1 MEELE
6 ERTTLEELGMDPE
19 NEGIIS
25 DLLRFVRDKE
35 EFFRKPGKDWKRGYL
50 FCDSPGT
57 DRLNLIAAMAN
68 FLEFDI
74 YHLDLTGLTSISE
87 LTNVLVSIRNRSV
100 IAIQDFDQWA
110 GKLPDFKTEF
120 TLSVLKFGLSILIYT
135 HSCSR
140 GEDNSHF
147 FLSEQQAFDA
157 TNAHLVKAD
166 ERGPTVS
173 NSEKGCMRE
182 ALKRDCLTNARR
194 KDAARGLCVWRPPN
208 QLEGQTT
215 QFTTPPNPNALV
227 FPQFQIASTQVLSEN
242 EDRRNSLA
250 SQVEA
255 FLMGRV
261 SESSN
266 LAFPEYSDA
275 AAPSQPVATILQ
287 TMPMTTHMIP
297 QTGGF
302 SGIFQLEGQLTQS
315 TSHPNPNVVV
325 PPEPQIASTQMLSE
339 NMGSLENWEEFLS
352 LEEETSLGGHV
363 FGSVNLTVTTCCDP
377 SLRQQPVPTNRDM
390 MPTTHVMSHLVARE
404 DIRSVTVKVSYGDR
418 TIKFQVPLT
427 SRIIEV
433 KEEVKKRLKLEPSN
447 FDFEYKDEDDGDLIF
462 LGCDE
467 DLTNHLQL
475 FSNRV
480 IRLLV
485 VDSDASTKNICESC
499 GSLKRKRQ

>member
-1 MEELE
+1 MKLE
-6 ERTTLEELGMDPE
+6 HLATLEELGMDPE
-19 NEGIIS
+19 NKGEIS
-25 DLLRFVRDKE
+25 DLLGFVRMKE
-35 EFFRKPGKDWKRGYL
+35 FYKKEGKAWKKGYLLNEPKDETHFLSRKWVVEIQWNLFWFGRNKEFYKTKGDTWKRVYWL
-50 FCDSPGT
+50 YESPDT
-57 DRLNLIAAMAN
+57 DRSSLSAATAN
-68 FLEFDI
+68 YLKLYTCD
-74 YHLDLTGLTSISE
+74 LDLTSIPSKLE
-87 LTNVLVSIRNRSV
+87 LKDTLLSTRERSSIV
-100 IAIQDFDQWA
+100 IKDFD
-110 GKLPDFKTEF
+110 FKNE
-120 TLSVLKFGLSILIYT
+120 
-135 HSCSR
+135 
-140 GEDNSHF
+140 
-147 FLSEQQAFDA
+147 
-157 TNAHLVKAD
+157 
-166 ERGPTVS
+166 
-173 NSEKGCMRE
+173 
-182 ALKRDCLTNARR
+182 
-194 KDAARGLCVWRPPN
+194 
-208 QLEGQTT
+208 
-215 QFTTPPNPNALV
+215 
-227 FPQFQIASTQVLSEN
+227 FQIASTLVLSEN

-255 FLMGRV
+255 FLMGHV

-266 LAFPEYSDA
+266 FAFPAYSDA

-302 SGIFQLEGQLTQS
+302 SGILQLEGQLTQS

-325 PPEPQIASTQMLSE
+325 PQEPQIASTQMLSE
-339 NMGSLENWEEFLS
+339 NKGSLENWEEFLS
-352 LEEETSLGGHV
+352 LEEEPSLGGHV
-363 FGSVNLTVTTCCDP
+363 SGSVNLTMTTCCDP
-377 SLRQQPVPTNRDM
+377 SPSQQPMWTNRDM
-390 MPTTHVMSHLVARE
+390 MPTAHVMSHLLARE
-404 DIRSVTVKVSYGDR
+404 DMRSVTLKVSYGDR

-447 FDFEYKDEDDGDLIF
+447 FDFEYKDEDDGDWIF

>member
-1 MEELE
+1 MKEFYKK
-6 ERTTLEELGMDPE
+6 
-19 NEGIIS
+19 EGKAWKKGY
-25 DLLRFVRDKE
+25 LLNKPKDETHSLSGKWVVEIQWNLFWFVRNKE
-35 EFFRKPGKDWKRGYL
+35 FYKTKCDTWKRVYWL
-50 FCDSPGT
+50 YEPPNT
-57 DRLNLIAAMAN
+57 DRSSLSAATAN
-68 FLEFDI
+68 YLKLYTCD
-74 YHLDLTGLTSISE
+74 LDLTSIPSKLE
-87 LTNVLVSIRNRSV
+87 LKDTLLSTRERSSIV
-100 IAIQDFDQWA
+100 IKDFDFKNENGMEGEPVGQNKEA
-110 GKLPDFKTEF
+110 NVFRRDFTEGPTALNTENGLIIGSSSEWTSQVKDQS
-120 TLSVLKFGLSILIYT
+120 TLSTPYPNHDALVFPQPHITSMLI
-135 HSCSR
+135 
-140 GEDNSHF
+140 
-147 FLSEQQAFDA
+147 
-157 TNAHLVKAD
+157 
-166 ERGPTVS
+166 
-173 NSEKGCMRE
+173 
-182 ALKRDCLTNARR
+182 
-194 KDAARGLCVWRPPN
+194 WRPPN

-215 QFTTPPNPNALV
+215 QFTAPPNPNALV
-227 FPQFQIASTQVLSEN
+227 FPQFQIASTLVLSEN

-255 FLMGRV
+255 FLMGHV
-261 SESSN
+261 SEYSN
-266 LAFPEYSDA
+266 LAFPAYSDA

-302 SGIFQLEGQLTQS
+302 SGILQLEGQLTQS
-315 TSHPNPNVVV
+315 TSHPNPNVV
-325 PPEPQIASTQMLSE
+325 PQEPQIASTQMLSE

-363 FGSVNLTVTTCCDP
+363 SGSVNLTGTTCCDP
-377 SLRQQPVPTNRDM
+377 SPSQQPVTNRDM

-404 DIRSVTVKVSYGDR
+404 DERSVTVKVSYRDR
-418 TIKFQVPLT
+418 TIKLFQVPLT

-447 FDFEYKDEDDGDLIF
+447 FDFEYKDEDGDWIF